1 MRIQKYEQ
9 EFEQDNDALLEEM
22 RAMFENVV
30 AENEELAKR
39 ISILEEEILYEQTE
53 KQYLLKTQTLNQLI
67 VQAGG
72 KNVKAITALLELDT
86 DIPTEEDYIVAIEN
100 VKREAPYLFI
110 QKQEKIGGT
119 GYTRTNTRANTRKNE
134 ISTAFKTGLQI

>member
-9 EFEQDNDALLEEM
+9 EFEQDNEKLLEEM
-22 RAMFENVV
+22 KAMFENVV

-53 KQYLLKTQTLNQLI
+53 KQSLLKTQTLNDLI
-67 VQAGG
+67 AQAGG

-86 DIPTEEDYIVAIEN
+86 DTPTEEDYIVAIEN
-100 VKREAPYLFI
+100 VKRESPYLFI

-119 GYTRTNTRANTRKNE
+119 GYIRTNTKTNTRKNE